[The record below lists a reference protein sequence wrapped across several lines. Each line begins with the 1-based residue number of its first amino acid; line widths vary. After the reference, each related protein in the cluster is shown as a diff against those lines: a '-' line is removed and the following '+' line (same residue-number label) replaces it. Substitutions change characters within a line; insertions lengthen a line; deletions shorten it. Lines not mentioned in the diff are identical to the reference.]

1 MEQFEQR
8 LFRLLSS
15 KSGFYIKEYYSNSN
29 QMNKWIA
36 ILEKEDFIYA
46 VVIAYENNADDIY
59 VEVREYFAKNYIKRV
74 GINVVITTENSSC
87 DINKFSEYSKLV
99 YSLRDK
105 VIVYSHEGC
114 KPLVSFIGYMNKEK
128 ISKKELLKKNS
139 VTYTLMAINIIIF
152 LISAWITVMVTGYGD
167 LYNIDSGTL
176 AYLGAKINY
185 LIDDGQVWRLIS
197 SAFLHGGLVH
207 LFFNMYALKIIG
219 SEVEYAYGKL
229 KYIIIYF
236 SAALGGSIFSYIF
249 NSEALSV
256 GASGAIFGLFGA
268 MLIFGYRHRE
278 RIGKDYMMSLLKVI
292 LINVVIGITM
302 SNIDNAGHLGG
313 LTLGVI
319 ISIALRDSTN
329 KKERVSV

>member
-1 MEQFEQR
+1 MEQFEQE

-36 ILEKEDFIYA
+36 ILEKEEFIYA
-46 VVIAYENNADDIY
+46 VVIANENNANDIY
-59 VEVREYFAKNYIKRV
+59 DETREYLAKSYIKKV
-74 GINVVITTENSSC
+74 STNVVITTENSSC
-87 DINKFSEYSKLV
+87 DINNFSEYSKLV
-99 YSLRDK
+99 YSLKDK

-114 KPLVSFIGYMNKEK
+114 KPLISFIGYINKEK
-128 ISKKELLKKNS
+128 ISKRELFKKNS
-139 VTYTLMAINIIIF
+139 VTYALIAINIIIF
-152 LISAWITVMVTGYGD
+152 LISAWITIIVTGYGD
-167 LYNIDSGTL
+167 LYAIDSNTL
-176 AYLGAKINY
+176 AYLGAKVNF
-185 LIDDGQVWRLIS
+185 LIDKGQVWRLIT

-236 SAALGGSIFSYIF
+236 ISAIGGSIFSYMF
-249 NSEALSV
+249 NSVALSV
-256 GASGAIFGLFGA
+256 GASGAIFCLFGA

-292 LINVVIGITM
+292 LINVIIGITM
-302 SNIDNAGHLGG
+302 SNIDNAGHFGG
-313 LTLGVI
+313 LIFGILS
-319 ISIALRDSTN
+319 SITLRDNITKKVN
-329 KKERVSV
+329 K